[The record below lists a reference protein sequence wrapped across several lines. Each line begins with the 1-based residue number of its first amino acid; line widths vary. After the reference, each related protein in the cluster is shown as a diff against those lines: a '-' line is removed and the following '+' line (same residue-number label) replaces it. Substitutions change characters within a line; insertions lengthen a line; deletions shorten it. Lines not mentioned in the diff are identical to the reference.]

1 MEGNCMELT
10 ELKYFTAV
18 VDYGSFSKA
27 ASHIFVSQP
36 TLSRTIQNLEKKL
49 KVQLFERSTRT
60 LILTDA
66 GKLVYEQ
73 AKKII
78 EATNE
83 IHTLLDDL
91 MDRPSGE
98 IKIGIPPLIGTLF
111 FPIIAKKF
119 GTLYPDVSLR
129 LVEYGAKRIEHL
141 INENEIDVGIV
152 VLPTNTKKFDIL
164 PILKEEFMVFTSIN
178 HPLANRK
185 SIELNELAQE
195 NFILFTPEFSLHNL
209 IIEQC
214 KMAGFYPNIV
224 YESSQWDLITELVHA
239 DLGITLFPKTIFSKM
254 NPEEMKAIP
263 LQKPFLWELGVIK
276 KKNQYVSF
284 ALRTLLQFLKEE
296 FPLEDRK

>member
-1 MEGNCMELT
+1 MELT

-18 VDYGSFSKA
+18 VDHGSFSKA
-27 ASHIFVSQP
+27 ASQIFVSQP
-36 TLSRTIQNLEKKL
+36 TLSRTVQTLEKKL

-78 EATNE
+78 ESTNE
-83 IHTLLDDL
+83 IHILLEDL
-91 MDRPSGE
+91 MEHPTGE

-111 FPIIAKKF
+111 FPRIAKKF
-119 GTLYPDVSLR
+119 GKLYPDVSLH
-129 LVEYGAKRIEHL
+129 LIEYGAKRIEHL
-141 INENEIDVGIV
+141 IHENEIDVGIV
-152 VLPTNTKKFDIL
+152 VLPTNMKKFDVL
-164 PILKEEFMVFTSIN
+164 PILKTEFMLFTSVN
-178 HPLANRK
+178 HRLANREK
-185 SIELNELAQE
+185 ISLQDLAQE

-239 DLGITLFPKTIFSKM
+239 ELGITLFPKTIFSKM

-263 LQKPFLWELGVIK
+263 LENPFLWELGVIT
-276 KKNQYVSF
+276 KKNHYISY
-284 ALRTLLQFLKEE
+284 ALRTLLQFMEEE
-296 FPLEDRK
+296 FPLENK